1 MKTKRFLLALIAAS
15 MTLAGCGKDDKSS
28 EEPQEPA
35 PSETVDP
42 SGETDPTGG
51 GGSDTDPSGEE
62 DQDKLT
68 PAQRE
73 SATSIQ
79 NTVKLV
85 LTLTKRYD
93 EATING
99 IDEYTLAYSEEVALE
114 DVNFNNLIPAMIDI
128 MTLDTDDAEAV
139 TNFVIELKEK
149 ELLDEASYVAVAAGK
164 SLLRA
169 ESAVNE
175 EYREVLDYT
184 ADYLDKE
191 GAKLHENVYGFLDSI
206 VGCASVFM
214 SEEFSDAI
222 NSVYDKDENQISYEK
237 VCEVITTAGGALLEF
252 SKGYQSASYLANLL
266 VDGLEEYAQ
275 EALELEEETEEF
287 EEEFDIQSVIDSIY
301 STTAMAGFMLSYLP
315 AYEEFPL
322 EHIVDLINLGLL
334 EKFDELALALFGDY
348 MSYIGIEEAKWQ
360 EGMGCL
366 AFGILGFYSAAQNII
381 ANLSG
386 DFVDGETG
394 KFSAEL
400 LQAAVFACGSQL
412 EQLGS
417 MSMLATTFNDYLV
430 LVVKNTLTVVA
441 GYEEEEA
448 EAIASKF
455 DFTEE
460 IVEAYE
466 SIADAGDF
474 LSNIEA
480 VIFEI
485 VADFINGEFEDGI
498 KALLDYIGYEG
509 DFDAAKAEFE
519 AIKGSILSIVGY
531 FADEAFTEKLF
542 EVYDAESGTIDLVK
556 AKALIVE
563 IGEALEDILSVKAN
577 VINLGDVVLAS
588 LKLAFIK
595 GGMSEAEADELF
607 ADFDVN
613 EFVEMIFGGIA
624 TAIGFIKNLGESDE
638 YDAYLTIVKKLVE
651 AFLNEEAN
659 PISKATAVYDAV
671 ISALYEALDIQSV
684 SKFQFELSL
693 ISPILCGV
701 SIYSYLSNSFKDDLM
716 AVVVLDSE
724 TGKPVID
731 ADGLK
736 ALLAACALNI
746 LTPVEGAATMLPC
759 VVDVF
764 REVVEKIQGKYDPE
778 VEGEEYANAKAFL
791 ESLVKEI
798 NGLESFLNNEDD
810 VLEEYIPVIEFY
822 GNIILEGLELYAEY
836 LEFEYIEEYKVV
848 EYICR
853 TVSMFVMVEHEELE
867 IASFDEV
874 VGKVA
879 EAMDVESI
887 QALMEEGESTT
898 CVGSDRVA
906 FDLIEKEEVYYLE
919 VTLVSAYSVELVEGA
934 VTSVSVE
941 GEVYTFELPSL
952 DALLSL
958 FSGSGNTGPL
968 EIDA

>member
-1 MKTKRFLLALIAAS
+1 MKIKRFLLALIASS
-15 MTLAGCGKDDKSS
+15 MTLAGCGKDKNAS

-35 PSETVDP
+35 PAETVEP
-42 SGETDPTGG
+42 SGETDTTGG
-51 GGSDTDPSGEE
+51 GGSDTDPSKEE

-73 SATSIQ
+73 SATNIQ

-85 LTLTKRYD
+85 LTLTQRYD

-114 DVNFNNLIPAMIDI
+114 DINFNNLIPAMINI
-128 MTLDTDDAEAV
+128 MTLDTSDAEAV
-139 TNFVIELKEK
+139 VDFVIELQEN
-149 ELLDEASYVAVAAGK
+149 ELLDEASYVAVAVGK

-175 EYREVLDYT
+175 DFSEALVYA

-191 GAKLHENVYGFLDSI
+191 GAELHENVYAFLDSI

-214 SEEFSDAI
+214 SEEFSEAI
-222 NSVYDKDENQISYEK
+222 NSVYDAEENQVSYEK
-237 VCEVITTAGGALLEF
+237 VCEVITSAGSALMQF
-252 SKGYQSASYLANLL
+252 SSGYESASYLANLL
-266 VDGLEEYAQ
+266 IEGLEGYAQ
-275 EALELEEETEEF
+275 EDLELEEETEEF

-301 STTAMAGFMLSYLP
+301 TTTAMAGFMLSYLP

-322 EHIVDLINLGLL
+322 EHIVDLINLGLA
-334 EKFDELALALFGDY
+334 ENYGELALALFGDY
-348 MSYIGIEEAKWQ
+348 MSYIGIEETEWQ
-360 EGMGCL
+360 GGLGSL
-366 AFGILGFYSAAQNII
+366 AFSVLGFYSAVQNII
-381 ANLSG
+381 TNLSG
-386 DFVDGETG
+386 DFVDSETG

-400 LQAAVFACGSQL
+400 LQAAVVACGAQI
-412 EQLGS
+412 EGLGALS
-417 MSMLATTFNDYLV
+417 SLATAFDEYLM
-430 LVVKNTLTVVA
+430 LVVQNTLTVVA
-441 GYEEEEA
+441 GYEEEKA

-460 IVEAYE
+460 IADVYA

-474 LSNIEA
+474 ISNIES
-480 VIFEI
+480 VFFEI
-485 VADFINGEFEDGI
+485 VADFINGEFEEGI
-498 KALLDYIGYEG
+498 KALLDYVGYEG
-509 DFDAAKAEFE
+509 DFDAAKVEFE
-519 AIKGSILSIVGY
+519 AIKGTILSIVGY
-531 FADEAFTEKLF
+531 FADEAFAEKLF
-542 EVYDAESGTIDLVK
+542 EVYDAESGTIDLAK
-556 AKALIVE
+556 AKSLIVE

-577 VINLGDVVLAS
+577 VINLGDVVIAS
-588 LKLAFIK
+588 LKLAFVK

-624 TAIGFIKNLGESDE
+624 NAIGFIKNLGESDD

-651 AFLNEEAN
+651 AFLDEKATSL
-659 PISKATAVYDAV
+659 SKAVAVYDAV
-671 ISALYEALDIQSV
+671 ISALYEALDIQSMPQ
-684 SKFQFELSL
+684 SQFEFTLML
-693 ISPILCGV
+693 PILCGM
-701 SIYSYLSNSFKDDLM
+701 SIKTYLSSDFKDDLM

-724 TGKPVID
+724 TGKHVIN

-736 ALLAACALNI
+736 ALLAACASRVLN
-746 LTPVEGAATMLPC
+746 PVEMTATQLVD

-764 REVVEKIQGKYDPE
+764 REIVEKIQGEYDPD

-791 ESLVKEI
+791 ESLVEEI
-798 NGLESFLNNEDD
+798 KGIESFLNNEDD

-822 GNIILEGLELYAEY
+822 GNIVLEGLDLYAEY
-836 LEFEYIEEYKVV
+836 SEFGYIEEYKVV

-853 TVSMFVMVEHEELE
+853 TASMFVMVEHEELT
-867 IASFDEV
+867 ITSFDEV

-879 EAMDVESI
+879 EAINLESI

-898 CVGSDRVA
+898 CEGSGVA

-952 DALLSL
+952 EALSSL
-958 FSGSGNTGPL
+958 FDGSGNTGPL
-968 EIDA
+968 EIEA